1 MVLAT
6 VIATVTIRAENVMGD
21 LKGSEVIVELTG
33 VEFGLHALNHVL
45 KPWIFLEISWQGCW

>member
-1 MVLAT
+1 
-6 VIATVTIRAENVMGD
+6 MGD

-45 KPWIFLEISWQGCW
+45 EPWIFLEISWQGCW